1 MNIKPKNIIRRNSS
15 LNVKGVRKVSASR
28 IDPGQGRFR
37 FLTNDSQ
44 SDPNYVPR
52 SQENMFEK
60 SDQEVQRDIGSEGHF
75 DPVERAIDAVLAQ
88 VSLSTNDEAAY
99 SPRRSRADDD
109 RALTNRAPM
118 RAKSVVVSKYKPV
131 LVRTNNLNTSLL
143 EHQMLDR
150 HFGSDGILDLT
161 ASQRETSSREFDR
174 IREWLIKNDFT
185 RDSTPHAKNGFGGKK
200 KQKYRAPPPPPP
212 PLPAVPSLPSIL
224 LDVSKGQRA
233 QSRPIPS
240 SSKQNALLQELRDK
254 IESRNT
260 TQEPGEVVD
269 QQTETNFTLDPVT
282 VPEPPPRHSSL
293 PTHYLT
299 PPPVQQSP
307 PPVSVVM
314 PSPPPPLASL
324 SLPICA
330 IVLPSLQQQASPCLS
345 PMKSTPPPPL
355 PPTENSGVR
364 ESKHPVKIYRQDGK
378 SIPLHPAFD
387 IVSELQLV
395 FKGQSVG
402 QRRAPGPTP
411 LAHDD
416 SCVLRVQGCL
426 PVLSEP
432 SGRQVSESSFT
443 EYPRHSNVRPGEDVI
458 ENSSEIKRV
467 SGLECDQSPRIPGY
481 ATESHTGEGNGEH
494 CSSPTRELVHQ
505 ELTTRHVHW
514 EQEVKTKCEISQTEF
529 CPVEDIS
536 PLHDRGGNTPKLSES
551 PVTERSSSSLH
562 DLYGDQSANKKTDN
576 SKSAIETWTEKS
588 FSCTNL
594 NPDRSNVLNSRALSE
609 DRQDSSPNVSSHT
622 DPNVSKGVGG
632 QDTVSAVEL
641 AKRSVYKGHQPPFF
655 HHEELITRFTLSENG
670 HGSEVRRGSKADQAQ
685 GEARSG
691 ADTQYR
697 RNTEVSA
704 VLSGSGRSGGGQRNT
719 AAHYDSEVTGNNGIV
734 NNCLG
739 TVIDSNLSDCGPKY
753 VTKPKADNISIS
765 SKCKN
770 GQYKHIISSSDLSDS
785 YGQVNSDQN
794 KVLRRRSR
802 SVEFDIN
809 SPVGWDTASLYSYAS
824 DESHNNTHFDHLTHC
839 EDQIFKSFA
848 TVSACGRA
856 DRTLTGSLH
865 NIAYSSRRGN
875 GHLNSDPTFS
885 LSDAGQRESKK
896 KPSFNLVAR
905 FFSFNRKPDRPFRY
919 QVEYSDDQNGAKSSE
934 SAESHSNVEY
944 FTFSSEHFIV
954 DSKGQVDATG
964 ESTMLSSHNHDHERL
979 PPSAATA
986 SSSSLLRSRSLFS
999 STPSLFSKSSQDE
1012 KMWKKELKREK
1023 EERKKMEEERKRLEK
1038 EEKKRLKLMKKSA
1051 TVSGKSLSKDKN
1063 NYYARPVQSLYA
1075 QPQLRMTA
1083 VPIDYQDDPRLPP
1096 PQQPPPPPPEQYA
1109 TARQAYMRDG
1119 YSVYSRAP
1127 HEQTRVEQLYGTTP
1141 RHSASLYNTS
1151 HYAAPFGLVES
1162 REQHPRVVLLHRSAE
1177 GYGFVLRGAKSKI
1190 PTGGTFND
1198 FQPSAEYPALQYLD
1212 SVDVGSQA
1220 DRAGLKKGDFILEI
1234 NGENVVRAS
1243 HEHVVHL
1250 IRSSSNV
1257 LTLKVVTVTHAD
1269 STPADWA
1276 MHSDG
1281 SMTLPAR
1288 KKQAAPLP
1296 PQRDPRTSLSYSKAS
1311 SKSMTEGLE
1320 GLAEIEKL
1328 DATIA
1333 EFEGQEASRR
1343 LSLHADDPKIA
1354 SIRGSH
1360 TVKRVSVVDYESL
1373 MSGEP
1378 SNARGVDH
1386 VSPAEARIKKY
1397 HKKSASQTMERSKST
1412 PDIISALENQY
1423 GPSYGIQTGNNLGGR
1438 GTWTKNQA
1446 PAPPSQASGY
1456 SGTLQASSVDQPYL
1470 MTAVTSGTGSY
1481 SRGSNPSIPNDAS
1494 RRQANQ
1500 RIAPGAPSTPELVRI
1515 HTGAKSNVRAD
1526 TESPYESSFRPGAS
1540 ALLVDKSSLPSSEIS
1555 KKNAPNTD
1563 KSITFADDRVLENA
1577 QKFIQKHPNAT
1588 LLVTAD
1594 IHLDEPVK
1602 KGTVYEPEPDYDD
1615 SGDEKSGPPNFKK
1628 PVSNVQVSDVV
1639 KQNRAAVTVISITSE
1654 KANSKAPAPSSMH
1667 SSPSSSR
1674 RSSPLMTHMPDR
1686 TLMSGQRSSQPSSTE
1701 SSRRSS
1707 IQSNMSA
1714 EGGERSGRMQMSSA
1728 APPPPPPGP
1737 PPPLVGPPPPPP
1749 PPISALLEPSFSTS
1763 GNATLARRQQ
1773 AGGNEALPPRVSALD
1788 IMAAVAER
1796 KSRLETEG
1804 PRLLEVKPISTNKT
1818 RHELNQE
1825 ALKAAVALR
1834 KSRIEQTEDT
1844 TVVDEIEARL
1854 NRNKKLQAAKF
1865 VGGDVKKQIEVKKE
1879 EPNESVV
1886 STAVSLTTTG
1896 LGANAQKPKEVVA
1909 KLESSSAVSQGKV
1922 TSGNLKPINALEK
1935 PLSTISAK
1943 ESETNGTIDFRSR
1956 LKPVDVKGTTSSVVL
1971 PSKINVAPTLG
1982 NKTEV
1987 TMTNK
1992 SSKAPSPPPVKAPIM
2007 SASTSVSTV
2016 SLSNKATTNS
2026 SESHTNTLK
2035 SSKSG
2040 QDATSGDYI
2049 ALAEKARQEYL
2060 KKKASG
2066 NLQSH
2071 IEKKGPV
2078 EITPT
2083 RKHSSPTSPTS
2094 SSPNMTTSKSN
2105 GTTLI
2110 EVKPASSSGE
2120 KVNVIRSQVGFA
2132 ANKNM
2137 PVKGVTED
2145 HSHTEQSLSNGTI
2158 KKPKTNGTVSPP
2170 PGLIP
2175 PPQHGFESI
2184 VAPPPPGF
2192 DDHDGSR
2199 LKTVVLDIIPP
2210 PMSFGSSLNNSP
2222 EHGNHMP
2229 AFSQEDNASF
2239 VSSVSSLST
2248 LSSEHG
2254 DGQNIE
2260 DLIAPPPPPP
2270 MDYDDLGDQNAF
2282 IPPPPQFLEVDSN
2295 ANESQT
2301 LDKNSKPFATKSVS
2315 TWSCLDVLDWLDSL
2329 GLPQYRVSFAK
2340 ACIDG
2345 TKLVDMGRNEF
2356 INLGV
2361 TQVGHRMNLE
2371 RSVKKLNKPASTN
2384 L

>member
-1 MNIKPKNIIRRNSS
+1 MK
-15 LNVKGVRKVSASR
+15 
-28 IDPGQGRFR
+28 D
-37 FLTNDSQ
+37 T
-44 SDPNYVPR
+44 
-52 SQENMFEK
+52 
-60 SDQEVQRDIGSEGHF
+60 IGSESFTPDNTIGTVF
-75 DPVERAIDAVLAQ
+75 IRIAVPELKVQ
-88 VSLSTNDEAAY
+88 KCLQFQ
-99 SPRRSRADDD
+99 
-109 RALTNRAPM
+109 
-118 RAKSVVVSKYKPV
+118 
-131 LVRTNNLNTSLL
+131 L
-143 EHQMLDR
+143 EHTVWQAKQR
-150 HFGSDGILDLT
+150 VLT
-161 ASQRETSSREFDR
+161 AF
-174 IREWLIKNDFT
+174 
-185 RDSTPHAKNGFGGKK
+185 AK
-200 KQKYRAPPPPPP
+200 
-212 PLPAVPSLPSIL
+212 
-224 LDVSKGQRA
+224 
-233 QSRPIPS
+233 
-240 SSKQNALLQELRDK
+240 
-254 IESRNT
+254 
-260 TQEPGEVVD
+260 
-269 QQTETNFTLDPVT
+269 
-282 VPEPPPRHSSL
+282 
-293 PTHYLT
+293 
-299 PPPVQQSP
+299 
-307 PPVSVVM
+307 
-314 PSPPPPLASL
+314 
-324 SLPICA
+324 
-330 IVLPSLQQQASPCLS
+330 
-345 PMKSTPPPPL
+345 
-355 PPTENSGVR
+355 
-364 ESKHPVKIYRQDGK
+364 
-378 SIPLHPAFD
+378 
-387 IVSELQLV
+387 
-395 FKGQSVG
+395 
-402 QRRAPGPTP
+402 
-411 LAHDD
+411 
-416 SCVLRVQGCL
+416 
-426 PVLSEP
+426 
-432 SGRQVSESSFT
+432 
-443 EYPRHSNVRPGEDVI
+443 
-458 ENSSEIKRV
+458 
-467 SGLECDQSPRIPGY
+467 
-481 ATESHTGEGNGEH
+481 
-494 CSSPTRELVHQ
+494 
-505 ELTTRHVHW
+505 
-514 EQEVKTKCEISQTEF
+514 
-529 CPVEDIS
+529 
-536 PLHDRGGNTPKLSES
+536 
-551 PVTERSSSSLH
+551 
-562 DLYGDQSANKKTDN
+562 
-576 SKSAIETWTEKS
+576 
-588 FSCTNL
+588 
-594 NPDRSNVLNSRALSE
+594 
-609 DRQDSSPNVSSHT
+609 
-622 DPNVSKGVGG
+622 
-632 QDTVSAVEL
+632 
-641 AKRSVYKGHQPPFF
+641 
-655 HHEELITRFTLSENG
+655 
-670 HGSEVRRGSKADQAQ
+670 
-685 GEARSG
+685 
-691 ADTQYR
+691 
-697 RNTEVSA
+697 
-704 VLSGSGRSGGGQRNT
+704 
-719 AAHYDSEVTGNNGIV
+719 
-734 NNCLG
+734 
-739 TVIDSNLSDCGPKY
+739 
-753 VTKPKADNISIS
+753 
-765 SKCKN
+765 
-770 GQYKHIISSSDLSDS
+770 DLSDPLN
-785 YGQVNSDQN
+785 YGM
-794 KVLRRRSR
+794 
-802 SVEFDIN
+802 
-809 SPVGWDTASLYSYAS
+809 Y
-824 DESHNNTHFDHLTHC
+824 
-839 EDQIFKSFA
+839 
-848 TVSACGRA
+848 
-856 DRTLTGSLH
+856 
-865 NIAYSSRRGN
+865 
-875 GHLNSDPTFS
+875 
-885 LSDAGQRESKK
+885 
-896 KPSFNLVAR
+896 
-905 FFSFNRKPDRPFRY
+905 
-919 QVEYSDDQNGAKSSE
+919 
-934 SAESHSNVEY
+934 
-944 FTFSSEHFIV
+944 
-954 DSKGQVDATG
+954 
-964 ESTMLSSHNHDHERL
+964 L
-979 PPSAATA
+979 PPSNGKAGK
-986 SSSSLLRSRSLFS
+986 F
-999 STPSLFSKSSQDE
+999 
-1012 KMWKKELKREK
+1012 
-1023 EERKKMEEERKRLEK
+1023 MEEERLLNEYPIQGPIGFLEFKYKRRVYKMMQINERKLKQIHSKSKLKAFMEVVRAGNIEK
-1038 EEKKRLKLMKKSA
+1038 INKITIKGLDPNFHDPDNGETPLTTAVTLGKSKCRDVLIA
-1051 TVSGKSLSKDKN
+1051 LVSGGSHLDFRNKQGLTALHRAAVVGNCEAIRTMLDLGASPDCKDGRDLTPLYYSVSNDDAVQECTLMLLHERARVGICDEHGWYEIHQACKHGRVQHLEHLLFYGADMDVRNSCGNTPLHICALNNQEACARVLLFRGADPALVNYSNQTADQVAAMAGNTTIADMIIAHNPEDVVPYREIPQYSNRRKGGSMTPSLR
-1063 NYYARPVQSLYA
+1063 AL
-1075 QPQLRMTA
+1075 LRTRS
-1083 VPIDYQDDPRLPP
+1083 DPRINFAGLEDMKSPSSSSSP
-1096 PQQPPPPPPEQYA
+1096 IGLTRRQYGGGKMIDSDSA
-1109 TARQAYMRDG
+1109 CSI
-1119 YSVYSRAP
+1119 SVSSSSSVTGANDQGMYDR
-1127 HEQTRVEQLYGTTP
+1127 R
-1141 RHSASLYNTS
+1141 SASGFEGYYPSGGQMSLNMRRAGSMGDVNLIKADNQHHTL
-1151 HYAAPFGLVES
+1151 ATLVTVE

-1269 STPADWA
+1269 RTPADWA

-1378 SNARGVDH
+1378 SNAKGGDH

-1423 GPSYGIQTGNNLGGR
+1423 APSYGIQTGNNLGGR

-1481 SRGSNPSIPNDAS
+1481 SRGSNPAIPNDAS

-1555 KKNAPNTD
+1555 KKNAPITD

-1628 PVSNVQVSDVV
+1628 PVSNVQVSEVV

-1654 KANSKAPAPSSMH
+1654 KANNKAPAPSSMH

-1728 APPPPPPGP
+1728 PPPP

-1773 AGGNEALPPRVSALD
+1773 AGGNEALPPRVSAID

-1818 RHELNQE
+1818 THELNQE

-1834 KSRIEQTEDT
+1834 KSRIEQTEDR

-1922 TSGNLKPINALEK
+1922 TSVNLKPINALEK

-1971 PSKINVAPTLG
+1971 PSKINVAPTVG

-1992 SSKAPSPPPVKAPIM
+1992 SSKAPSPPPVKAPIL

-2026 SESHTNTLK
+2026 SESHTDILK

-2094 SSPNMTTSKSN
+2094 SSPNMTSKSN

-2120 KVNVIRSQVGFA
+2120 KVNVIRSQVGSA